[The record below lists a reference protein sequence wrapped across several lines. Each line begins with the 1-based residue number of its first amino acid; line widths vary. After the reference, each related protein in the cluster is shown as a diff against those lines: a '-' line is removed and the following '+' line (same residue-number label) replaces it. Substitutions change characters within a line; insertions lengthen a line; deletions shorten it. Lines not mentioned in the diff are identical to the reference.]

1 MKHVV
6 LLITLLC
13 ACVAPMSAQLT
24 LQQIAGK
31 RQTTLSAGT
40 TITLV
45 RPTSTSDE
53 SCECFH
59 AFTGKL
65 INVQNN
71 DALLLLKDENRIYM
85 DDFGVARNIKT
96 EYAYPKQ
103 EVPTPVPLDDLLY
116 VAKRMPLRKK
126 LDGVG
131 GTLIFVA
138 AFHGLV
144 TAPLLSAKARKTSD
158 QVVWAMLGVGVTLA
172 ALPNQ
177 KTYHFR
183 QPKDKQKPLWQL
195 KMR

>member
-1 MKHVV
+1 
-6 LLITLLC
+6 
-13 ACVAPMSAQLT
+13 MSAQLM
-24 LQQIAGK
+24 LQQVAGK
-31 RQTTLSAGT
+31 RQKTLPAGS
-40 TITLV
+40 TIMLA

-53 SCECFH
+53 TCECFH

-65 INVQNN
+65 SSVQNN
-71 DALLLLKDENRIYM
+71 DALLLLTDENRYYV
-85 DDFGVARNIKT
+85 DDLGVARNIKT
-96 EYAYPKQ
+96 QYTYQKQ
-103 EVPTPVPLDDLLY
+103 ALPTPVPLDDLLY
-116 VAKRMPLRKK
+116 VTKHNPLRKK

-138 AFHGLV
+138 ALHGLV

-195 KMR
+195 KTR